1 LALTVDG
8 AEVARARGTG
18 DYPPPSPPAIP
29 STLAS
34 TSGSPVSLEYF
45 NRRPFQF
52 DGKIE
57 SVHVELK

>member
-1 LALTVDG
+1 VLTVDG
-8 AEVARARGTG
+8 AEVARAPWSGEP
-18 DYPPPSPPAIP
+18 YPPPSPPARP

-45 NRRPFQF
+45 DRRPFLF
-52 DGKIE
+52 DGKIK